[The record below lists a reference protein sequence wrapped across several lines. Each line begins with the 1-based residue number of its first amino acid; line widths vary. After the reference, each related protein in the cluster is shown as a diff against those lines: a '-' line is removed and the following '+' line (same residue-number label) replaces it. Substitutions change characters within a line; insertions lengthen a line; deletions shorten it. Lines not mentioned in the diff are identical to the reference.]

1 MHKHQDQHCV
11 KMREN
16 TDQNSS
22 EQRHLCSVGFLCRLS
37 MQILLVLLNGSPVF
51 IEPFVCSN
59 FFSLI
64 LASHR
69 MSRCSLSRKK
79 SLVFGKFTVVLFQHH
94 QEWYFVFLYFLF
106 FFFQKCMDLILY
118 SRICVCVLL
127 YRSHYHLF
135 LPFRALLCIGVTRDQ

>member
-106 FFFQKCMDLILY
+106 FFSKVHGFNFVLANLRLRSIISKSLPSLFTFQGPALH
-118 SRICVCVLL
+118 
-127 YRSHYHLF
+127 RSD
-135 LPFRALLCIGVTRDQ
+135 P